1 MLNWYN
7 ADEVLMVFKTGKFFL
22 KDFVN
27 EVSLRQNLPDFFKI
41 VPIKVNCKK
50 KLNYKNG
57 TS

>member
-27 EVSLRQNLPDFFKI
+27 EVSLRQNLPVFFKI

-50 KLNYKNG
+50 KIKL
-57 TS
+57 